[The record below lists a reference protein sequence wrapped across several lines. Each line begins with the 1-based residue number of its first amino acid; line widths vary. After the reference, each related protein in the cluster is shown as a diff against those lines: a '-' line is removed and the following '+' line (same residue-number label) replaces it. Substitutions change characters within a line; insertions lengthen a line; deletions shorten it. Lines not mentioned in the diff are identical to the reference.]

1 MTFSTFSPPVYRGRV
16 ISPILS
22 IWQKQEVAARP
33 AVYLDF
39 IARKRVYHKK
49 IIYLTEFSTQF
60 IKGFLPRPT
69 NN

>member
-33 AVYLDF
+33 AVLLDF
-39 IARKRVYHKK
+39 IARKRVYH
-49 IIYLTEFSTQF
+49 IYHQDYLFDRILNTVY
-60 IKGFLPRPT
+60 
-69 NN
+69 